1 MLYTIGNT
9 FRHLYRFHICYSTAK
24 STDSCYVKIVEVGP
38 RDGLQAER
46 QCLTLDQ
53 RFKLIDLLSK
63 TGLTCI
69 EVGSFVSEKWVPQ
82 MAQSDQL
89 YTLIRD
95 HISKVEPHIQFPMLV
110 PNQQGWV
117 KACQV
122 QAKEIALFTA
132 ASETFNMKNINCSI
146 DESFSRFAPII
157 QEAKEKGIWIR
168 GYISCVMGCPYEGEI
183 STKQVIK
190 IAQKMLYDLNVDEL
204 SLGDTIGVGTA
215 GKMKNLLKELKRNMD
230 VPISNQI
237 AVHCHDTYGQALS
250 NIWAALEEDIRIID
264 SSIAGLGGCPYAPG
278 ASGNVATEDV
288 IYMLHGSGMR
298 TNIDMSKLLIVDEY
312 ITKQLGFK
320 TLSKTAQAMISKQKR
335 SIR

>member
-1 MLYTIGNT
+1 MLYTFSHT
-9 FRHLYRFHICYSTAK
+9 FRYLCRFHLYYSTAK
-24 STDSCYVKIVEVGP
+24 NIDSCYVKIVEVGP
-38 RDGLQAER
+38 RDGLQAEKE
-46 QCLTLDQ
+46 CLSLDQ

-69 EVGSFVSEKWVPQ
+69 EVGSFVSAKWVPQ

-89 YTLIRD
+89 YTLVKEQIG
-95 HISKVEPHIQFPMLV
+95 KLEPHIQFPMLV
-110 PNQQGWV
+110 PNQQGWTR
-117 KACQV
+117 ACQV

-146 DESFSRFAPII
+146 DESFDRFIPIV
-157 QEAKEKGIWIR
+157 QEAKEKGVWIR
-168 GYISCVMGCPYEGEI
+168 GYISCVMGCPYEGQI
-183 STKQVIK
+183 SIKQVIK
-190 IAQKMLYDLNVDEL
+190 VAHKMLYDLHVDEL

-215 GKMKNLLKELKRNMD
+215 GKMKSLLKELKQNMD

-250 NIWAALEEDIRIID
+250 NIWVALEEGIRIID
-264 SSIAGLGGCPYAPG
+264 SSVAGLGGCPYAPG

-298 TNIDMSKLLIVDEY
+298 TNVDMNKLLVVDEY
-312 ITKQLGFK
+312 ITKQLGSK
-320 TLSKTAQAMISKQKR
+320 TLSKTAKAMISKQKC
-335 SIR
+335 SIK